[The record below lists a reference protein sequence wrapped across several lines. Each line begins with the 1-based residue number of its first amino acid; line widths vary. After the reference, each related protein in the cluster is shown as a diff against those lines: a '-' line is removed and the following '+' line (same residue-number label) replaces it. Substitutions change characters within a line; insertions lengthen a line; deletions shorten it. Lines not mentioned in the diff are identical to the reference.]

1 MPVTVSLS
9 EVGIC
14 LTRRGRV
21 NGIKRSNELRV
32 EGKSISLDKR
42 ERIMRLG
49 TDIYADNFEPGSTIA

>member
-21 NGIKRSNELRV
+21 NGIKRSNEHRV
-32 EGKSISLDKR
+32 ERKRISLDKR
-42 ERIMRLG
+42 KRIMRLG
-49 TDIYADNFEPGSTIA
+49 INIYSDNLEPGSAVA